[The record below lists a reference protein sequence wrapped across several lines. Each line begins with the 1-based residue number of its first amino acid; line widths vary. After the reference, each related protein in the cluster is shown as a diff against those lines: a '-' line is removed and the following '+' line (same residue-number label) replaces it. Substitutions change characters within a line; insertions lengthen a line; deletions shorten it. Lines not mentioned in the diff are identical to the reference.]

1 MRYTHF
7 AGPRKGCWENN
18 APLTNA
24 KERNRKINPE
34 PDLRGEVLSG
44 DEALRLL
51 ILSGVQSGKFASK
64 AFRAC

>member
-1 MRYTHF
+1 MRFIHIV
-7 AGPRKGCWENN
+7 GPTKGCWEDDC
-18 APLTNA
+18 PQTSA

-34 PDLRGEVLSG
+34 PNFKGEVLAG

>member
-1 MRYTHF
+1 MRYINV
-7 AGPRKGCWENN
+7 AGPHKGCWEDK
-18 APLTNA
+18 APLTCA
-24 KERNRKINPE
+24 KERNRKVNPE
-34 PDLRGEVLSG
+34 PDLRGEILTG